1 MNKTSYTKCKNTQ
14 KKQIPSLVCGFTL
27 IEIMVSVAVFSI
39 VMTISSGSLFSV
51 LDANAKSQSQKSV
64 MNNLNLALEGMSRN
78 IRVGTNYHC
87 GSGGN
92 LYDKADCQ
100 DGAELFAFEGP
111 SGDVNVS
118 GDEVVYKL
126 DGSAIMRS
134 TNGGGSYT
142 AITALEVVV
151 EDLKFYVTGTSAT
164 DVLQPRV
171 IIVVVG
177 YAGVQEK
184 IRTDF
189 NIQTSVSQRQLD
201 I

>member
-1 MNKTSYTKCKNTQ
+1 
-14 KKQIPSLVCGFTL
+14 
-27 IEIMVSVAVFSI
+27 
-39 VMTISSGSLFSV
+39 
-51 LDANAKSQSQKSV
+51 
-64 MNNLNLALEGMSRN
+64 
-78 IRVGTNYHC
+78 
-87 GSGGN
+87 
-92 LYDKADCQ
+92 
-100 DGAELFAFEGP
+100 
-111 SGDVNVS
+111 
-118 GDEVVYKL
+118 
-126 DGSAIMRS
+126 MRS